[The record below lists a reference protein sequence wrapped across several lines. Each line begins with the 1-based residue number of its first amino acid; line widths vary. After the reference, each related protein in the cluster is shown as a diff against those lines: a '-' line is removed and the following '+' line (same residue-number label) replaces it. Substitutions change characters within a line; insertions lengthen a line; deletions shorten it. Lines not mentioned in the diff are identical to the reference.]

1 VLLGASFAKAGSWES
16 GSPSN
21 DDLRDNW
28 SVSIA
33 FQAPVFDGGM
43 RKSDAAAFHEMSI
56 QSQLQLDQ
64 MKKAVALEV
73 AQRRGELDRAAAS
86 VEARSHT
93 AALADRNYTLMALAY
108 EKGVVNTLQ
117 LSDARLQLR
126 QARVNEVQAL
136 HDYYIA
142 LARLRRAAGLSP
154 YSIN

>member
-1 VLLGASFAKAGSWES
+1 MGTKSSHCASLTRSTPKGS
-16 GSPSN
+16 
-21 DDLRDNW
+21 R
-28 SVSIA
+28 
-33 FQAPVFDGGM
+33 
-43 RKSDAAAFHEMSI
+43 R
-56 QSQLQLDQ
+56 
-64 MKKAVALEV
+64 KKAVALEV

-93 AALADRNYTLMALAY
+93 AALADRNYTLMTLAY

-142 LARLRRAAGLSP
+142 LARLRRASGHSP